1 MITRL
6 QSFIES
12 KLGDGTQVVD
22 TQLLTGGAS
31 QETWRIDALKE
42 GATQT
47 YCLRRA
53 KDSESEQALDLGG
66 VGLAVE
72 ADLIESAMAAGV
84 KTPKIIARIRPED
97 DLGIGFLME
106 WLEGETLGHK
116 IARATEFSEIRPQL
130 AAQCGE
136 QLARIHAIDP
146 RPFLESNRLNQ
157 VRASDF
163 VQQTY
168 DQYLSLGVAQ
178 PVLDFTAR
186 YLLEHAPA
194 AHDYVLNHGDFRN
207 GNLMID
213 PGSGI
218 TAVLDWELASVTDP
232 AKDIAWLCV
241 NSWRFGC
248 NELEVGGFGQLDDL
262 LQAYNRHSGRHINRD
277 QVHYW
282 MVFGSFWWSVC
293 CLSMA
298 NTYKT
303 GVNTSIERPIIGRRA
318 SEGQLDCVNLL
329 LPEGLEIIP
338 EPLEQGLLP
347 SDAELAA
354 ALQTHLKSNIAPML
368 EGKDKFLAQVAAN
381 AAGILMRSAQFGP
394 IAHAQETRRLR
405 AFFDSNEHLSD
416 LNHKLCS
423 QLRAGELELSDS
435 ALQTHLR
442 ATVEAQ
448 VAIDQPHYLEYSKR
462 GVSC

>member
-1 MITRL
+1 
-6 QSFIES
+6 
-12 KLGDGTQVVD
+12 
-22 TQLLTGGAS
+22 
-31 QETWRIDALKE
+31 
-42 GATQT
+42 
-47 YCLRRA
+47 
-53 KDSESEQALDLGG
+53 
-66 VGLAVE
+66 
-72 ADLIESAMAAGV
+72 
-84 KTPKIIARIRPED
+84 
-97 DLGIGFLME
+97 
-106 WLEGETLGHK
+106 
-116 IARATEFSEIRPQL
+116 
-130 AAQCGE
+130 
-136 QLARIHAIDP
+136 
-146 RPFLESNRLNQ
+146 
-157 VRASDF
+157 
-163 VQQTY
+163 
-168 DQYLSLGVAQ
+168 
-178 PVLDFTAR
+178 
-186 YLLEHAPA
+186 
-194 AHDYVLNHGDFRN
+194 
-207 GNLMID
+207 
-213 PGSGI
+213 
-218 TAVLDWELASVTDP
+218 
-232 AKDIAWLCV
+232 
-241 NSWRFGC
+241 
-248 NELEVGGFGQLDDL
+248 
-262 LQAYNRHSGRHINRD
+262 
-277 QVHYW
+277 
-282 MVFGSFWWSVC
+282 
-293 CLSMA
+293 MA

-394 IAHAQETRRLR
+394 IAQAQETRRLR

-462 GVSC
+462 GVRC

>member
-1 MITRL
+1 VITRL
-6 QSFIES
+6 HEFL
-12 KLGDGTQVVD
+12 KARLGPDIHSVEAT
-22 TQLLTGGAS
+22 LLTGGAS
-31 QETWRIDALKE
+31 QETWRIDLTLDGTAK
-42 GATQT
+42 T

-53 KDSESEQALDLGG
+53 KDSEAEQSLDLGG
-66 VGLAVE
+66 VGLTVE
-72 ADLIESAMAAGV
+72 ADLIESASLAGV
-84 KTPKIIARIRPED
+84 KAPNIIARIQPQD
-97 DLGIGFLME
+97 DLGIGFLMD

-116 IARATEFSEIRPQL
+116 IVRGTEFAKIRPQL
-130 AAQCGE
+130 AEQCGE
-136 QLARIHAIDP
+136 QLALIHSIDP
-146 RPFLESNRLNQ
+146 KSFIESKRLT
-157 VRASDF
+157 RMTATDF
-163 VQQTY
+163 VRQTY
-168 DQYLSLGVAQ
+168 DQYQSLSVDQ
-178 PVLDFTAR
+178 PMLDFTAR
-186 YLLEHAPA
+186 YLLEHAPID
-194 AHDYVLNHGDFRN
+194 HDCVLNHGDFRN

-213 PGSGI
+213 PEVGI
-218 TAVLDWELASVTDP
+218 AAVLDWELASITDP

-262 LQAYNRHSGRHINRD
+262 LSAYNLHSGRQINRD
-277 QVHYW
+277 QIHYW

-329 LPEGLEIIP
+329 LPAGLEIIP

-354 ALQTHLKSNIAPML
+354 ALQTHLKHNIAPML

-381 AAGILMRSAQFGP
+381 AAGVLMRSAQYGST
-394 IAHAQETRRLR
+394 ARAQETRRLR
-405 AFFDSNEHLSD
+405 ALFDSNEHFAD

-423 QLRAGELELSDS
+423 QLRVGALDLSDS
-435 ALQTHLR
+435 ALQAHLR
-442 ATVEAQ
+442 AIVEAQ

-462 GVSC
+462 GSS